1 MVDVST
7 VEQVKRDLKGWRLGR
22 CVFVGDAG
30 TVSKDNLKKLALGG
44 GRYIVCMPVH
54 AGGEVDTDV
63 VSRPGR
69 YRPVAENLKVKEM
82 VVGDGERRRRYVVCH
97 NP

>member
-1 MVDVST
+1 MTISCS
-7 VEQVKRDLKGWRLGR
+7 QWRLGR

-30 TVSKDNLKKLALGG
+30 MVSKDKLKKLALGG

-69 YRPVAENLKVKEM
+69 YRPVAENLKVKEV
-82 VVGDGERRRRYVVCH
+82 VVGDGERRRRYVV
-97 NP
+97 